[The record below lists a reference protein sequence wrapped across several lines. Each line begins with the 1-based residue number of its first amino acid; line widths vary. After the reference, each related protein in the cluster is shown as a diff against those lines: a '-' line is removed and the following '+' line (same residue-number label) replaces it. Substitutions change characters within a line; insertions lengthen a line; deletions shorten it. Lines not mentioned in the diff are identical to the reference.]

1 MSHEEKIPLSS
12 SYTDATI
19 EEVYDLI
26 TNTDLWPMNWDNAKK
41 MEMIDLMIEHY
52 QGTEQYEKCAELQRR
67 LEEI

>member
-26 TNTDLWPMNWDNAKK
+26 TNTDLWPISWDNTKK
-41 MEMIDLMIEHY
+41 VEMFDLMIEHY
-52 QGTEQYEKCAELQRR
+52 QRTEQYEKCAELQRR
-67 LEEI
+67 VKEI

>member
-26 TNTDLWPMNWDNAKK
+26 TNTDLWPMNWDSAKK
-41 MEMIDLMIEHY
+41 VEMFDLMIEHY
-52 QGTEQYEKCAELQRR
+52 QRTEQYEKCAELQRR
-67 LEEI
+67 LEKI